1 MPTRIAQSR
10 VHVGAVPN
18 ERGPSS
24 VRNTRLSALGNPWH
38 GPCSLRSLM
47 TRPLAP
53 PSSSCLLLGGLVLA
67 ACGDGGDGQPFGS
80 SLSSTT
86 ATPTS
91 DADATSSGG
100 DAASDGEVDTGD
112 ASLAAAGVA
121 DSGDDDPGDGGT
133 TGAEVP
139 FDAGLCG
146 EAPPMGAAAPPGPP
160 AYSGGVCPAFVPGY
174 NTGFTAGGLVR
185 EFALVVPSGVDDTA
199 TYPLVFAWY
208 HIAGNAMDFVN
219 EVDAQAL
226 ADEARAILV
235 IPQDSGMF
243 EAKWPDTPLDIG
255 QSGVDLAMFDDLY
268 ACIAQQYAINTNCVS
283 SIGVS
288 AGGLWTTYLAT
299 VRGQH
304 LASNLTIS
312 GGHPTEIVGPWWPFV
327 SPRPYAALV
336 MWGGPTDMLGID
348 FNAAS
353 LNLVGELSG
362 AGNFLLR
369 CEHDG
374 GHGVPAPGDGDP
386 LRTALHFVRNHPFW
400 LAGESPL
407 DMGLPDFYPSYCTA
421 I

>member
-1 MPTRIAQSR
+1 
-10 VHVGAVPN
+10 
-18 ERGPSS
+18 
-24 VRNTRLSALGNPWH
+24 
-38 GPCSLRSLM
+38 M
-47 TRPLAP
+47 TRPLA
-53 PSSSCLLLGGLVLA
+53 LLGALVLA
-67 ACGDGGDGQPFGS
+67 ACSDDGDGQSAAS
-80 SLSSTT
+80 SLSATT

-91 DADATSSGG
+91 AT
-100 DAASDGEVDTGD
+100 DAASSEGANDSAGDVDSGDADTGTD
-112 ASLAAAGVA
+112 GGVA
-121 DSGDDDPGDGGT
+121 DSGDDGSGDGGT

-160 AYSGGVCPAFVPGY
+160 AYSGGACPAFVPGY

-185 EFALVVPSGVDDTA
+185 EFALIVPSDADDTA

-226 ADEARAILV
+226 ADEARAIIV

-243 EAKWPDTPLDIG
+243 EAKWPSTPLDIG

-353 LNLVGELSG
+353 LNLVGELAG

-369 CEHDG
+369 CEHAG

-386 LRTALHFVRNHPFW
+386 LKTALHFVRNHPFW

-407 DMGLPDFYPSYCTA
+407 DMGLPDFYPSYCTV